1 MKERVVL
8 PEAKVVPFLD
18 QTYTV
23 EQVKDDLRAKVGL
36 HIDIPSHSLNIH
48 ATFVIHQFHNSIEFN
63 NGSILPLHILQ
74 HLESNKIQCCGGMN
88 SDTCNPY
95 PFLQGKSE
103 AEIERFGVFY
113 TEAQK
118 VVDSKQ
124 LRPAIR
130 TQYMRTAFQ
139 IPFDSTVRVS
149 LDTNL
154 VMIKENPSDGPTC
167 HATGRCVLA

>member
-1 MKERVVL
+1 M
-8 PEAKVVPFLD
+8 PADAF
-18 QTYTV
+18 
-23 EQVKDDLRAKVGL
+23 
-36 HIDIPSHSLNIH
+36 
-48 ATFVIHQFHNSIEFN
+48 
-63 NGSILPLHILQ
+63 PL
-74 HLESNKIQCCGGMN
+74 
-88 SDTCNPY
+88 Y
-95 PFLQGKSE
+95 QGKSE

-154 VMIKENPSDGPTC
+154 VMIKENPTDGPTC
-167 HATGRCVLA
+167 HATGRCIPPQLLCPVLMLISAAYQVWLNCWVLGLILGLVGLTFELSFYSIIRGTVVICKSTL

>member
-1 MKERVVL
+1 MDSDACNAL
-8 PEAKVVPFLD
+8 PR
-18 QTYTV
+18 Y
-23 EQVKDDLRAKVGL
+23 
-36 HIDIPSHSLNIH
+36 
-48 ATFVIHQFHNSIEFN
+48 
-63 NGSILPLHILQ
+63 
-74 HLESNKIQCCGGMN
+74 
-88 SDTCNPY
+88 
-95 PFLQGKSE
+95 QGKSE

-167 HATGRCVLA
+167 HATGRCVPPRRVPSTHADTCGSSILVQLLGIGSYPRLSRSHLKKNSP